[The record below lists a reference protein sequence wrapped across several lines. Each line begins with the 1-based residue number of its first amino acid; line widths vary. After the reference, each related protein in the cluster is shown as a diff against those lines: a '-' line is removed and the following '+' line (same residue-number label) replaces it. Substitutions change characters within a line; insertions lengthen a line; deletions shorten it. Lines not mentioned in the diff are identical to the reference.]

1 MTDFYSQ
8 VKSTIDKAGVSIAN
22 AFEGGVN
29 FVDLDDTVAVAGL
42 MEGPDTAVVW
52 ELLTLTEDPVAPL
65 YSLQFGI
72 GAKTTKDAGNYS
84 MSDLLDA
91 VHSQIKKDGSLDVI
105 DYTPGG
111 DGVTKHGY
119 IYFTDVSVDPQ
130 LFDKASGIR
139 LISVTGRAVNN
150 G

>member
-1 MTDFYSQ
+1 MTEFYSQ
-8 VKSTIDKAGVSIAN
+8 VKSTIDKAGVDIAN
-22 AFEGGVN
+22 AFQGGVN

-52 ELLTLTEDPVAPL
+52 ELLSLTEDPADPL
-65 YSLQFGI
+65 YQVQFGI
-72 GAKTTKDAGNYS
+72 GAKTTQDGGNYS
-84 MSDLLDA
+84 LSELLDA
-91 VHSQIKKDGSLDVI
+91 IRTTINVRGSLDII
-105 DYTPGG
+105 DYSPGG
-111 DGVTKHGY
+111 DGTTRHGY
-119 IYFTDVSVDPQ
+119 LYITEVAVDPQ